1 MNSKLKQANRYSP
14 SSLKIV
20 DTKTGETKQDE
31 KGRLFLTNKGMCDLS
46 KVKILH
52 FGTDTVRQ
60 LYKGVPRPELLK
72 SLEYSLE
79 TDGLFTLND
88 HVFSVSK
95 MGKMSGYRYK
105 LQNNVIGIIILVAS
119 YYVDLNKEGTH
130 LKIEVSPQC
139 IIKRRSET
147 TNFLHRFAKQC
158 LQKGYAPS
166 AVAIH
171 LACDFQGWRPTKDFL
186 ERFITR
192 SKVIKTYMG
201 ISDGSFNV
209 SEVATV
215 YGDGQSY
222 TFGKADSLQLCLY
235 RKDLEAD
242 KHDKTDFW
250 QGVWGD
256 AYDSKQEV
264 WRLELRFHH
273 TVLNELANGM
283 GVKNPTTAYRW
294 YPYLREIWDYGL
306 NNNRLELSKNF
317 ISPIWQLLRDDAPDK
332 LASKYA
338 FIPCVRQKKTV
349 TSSPIRN
356 IANMLGNMVSL
367 YARQLDFDFEP
378 LWQDIQNLRIFPLIK
393 QRLQDTGKT
402 IDYLR
407 EKLETSML
415 DRYLIGK
422 AA

>member
-1 MNSKLKQANRYSP
+1 MNKLLKESKRFSLQSLKVIDMATGEAKQAP
-14 SSLKIV
+14 
-20 DTKTGETKQDE
+20 
-31 KGRLFLTNKGMCDLS
+31 KGRLFLTHKGLADLS
-46 KVKILH
+46 KVQILH
-52 FGTDTVRQ
+52 FGTDTIRQ
-60 LYKGVPRPELLK
+60 LYKGVPRKELLK
-72 SLEYSLE
+72 QLDNSLE
-79 TDGLFTLND
+79 TDGLYTMLG

-105 LQNNVIGIIILVAS
+105 LQNNVLGIIILVAS
-119 YYVDLNKEGTH
+119 YYANLETEGTH
-130 LKIEVSPQC
+130 LKIEVSPHC

-158 LQKGYAPS
+158 LDRGWQPS

-171 LACDFQGWRPTKDFL
+171 LACDFQGWRPAKDFL
-186 ERFITR
+186 ERFVTR
-192 SKVIKTYMG
+192 SKNIKTYMG
-201 ISDGSFNV
+201 ISEGSFNL
-209 SEVATV
+209 SEVASV

-222 TFGKADSLQLCLY
+222 TFGRADALQVCLY
-235 RKDLEAD
+235 RKDIEAE
-242 KHDKTDFW
+242 KHDKIDFW
-250 QGVWGD
+250 QGVWGQL
-256 AYDSKQEV
+256 YDNTKEV
-264 WRLELRFHH
+264 WRIELRFHH

-306 NNNRLELSKNF
+306 NNNRLELAKHH
-317 ISPIWQLLRDDAPDK
+317 ISPIWQFLRDDAPDK

-338 FIPCVRQKKTV
+338 FIPCVRQKKSV
-349 TSSPIRN
+349 TPSAIRN

-367 YARQLDFDFEP
+367 YARQQIDFSH
-378 LWQDIQNLRIFPLIK
+378 LWQAVQDLHIFPLIK
-393 QRLQDTGKT
+393 QRLKDTGKT

-407 EKLETSML
+407 EKLESSML